1 MIVSVLLTA
10 LATLGV
16 SAVVLSMGE
25 EGIGGLMVGFC
36 GGLGAREV
44 VVVAGMVEA
53 AEETEDT
60 EEQVWEEQEA
70 VLEAADA
77 DGEELEP
84 GEAGVVACP
93 EGEAPGGVQGG
104 TEVEAAAAAEDTAFR
119 LDTETVILN
128 IILL

>member
-1 MIVSVLLTA
+1 M
-10 LATLGV
+10 
-16 SAVVLSMGE
+16 LSMGE
-25 EGIGGLMVGFC
+25 DGIGGVVVGLW

-44 VVVAGMVEA
+44 VVVAGLVEA

-84 GEAGVVACP
+84 GEAGVACP

-119 LDTETVILN
+119 LDTK
-128 IILL
+128 